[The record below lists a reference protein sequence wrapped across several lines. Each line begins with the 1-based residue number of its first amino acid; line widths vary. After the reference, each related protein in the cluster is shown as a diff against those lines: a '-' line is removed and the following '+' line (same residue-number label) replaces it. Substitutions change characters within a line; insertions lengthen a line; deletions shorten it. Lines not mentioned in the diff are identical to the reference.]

1 MDNVRI
7 NNQKVI
13 IFEPNKLEK
22 YVEDCIN
29 DAVERLKNHNLVKEN
44 PLKYVIKTLVGYDQA
59 HDPEWQP
66 YARYAKHN
74 LADTET
80 ALNFIKE
87 YYKEFKEAVEE
98 MADDMG
104 SADFYSFIFK
114 DDFDLVRLTVT
125 IYTEIAH
132 KIGRITEILE

>member
-7 NNQKVI
+7 YNQKVI

-22 YVEDCIN
+22 YVQDCIN
-29 DAVERLKNHNLVKEN
+29 DAVERLKDHNLVKEN
-44 PLKYVIKTLVGYDQA
+44 PLKYVIKTIVGYDQA
-59 HDPEWQP
+59 YDPEWQP
-66 YARYAKHN
+66 YARFAKDN

-87 YYKEFKEAVEE
+87 HYKEFKETVEE

-104 SADFYSFIFK
+104 ADFYRCIFEK
-114 DDFDLVRLTVT
+114 DFDLVRLTVT
-125 IYTEIAH
+125 VYTEIAH